1 MSTESGVN
9 VDASEAVR
17 RLKMCDD
24 GTGAERL
31 REARFCLERRSRL
44 MSGIRGFFSGR
55 DFIEVE
61 TPVLTRTPALE
72 THIDAERAGEG
83 YLRTSPELFMKRL
96 LAAGYER
103 IFEIG
108 PCFRN
113 GEYGP
118 LHNPEYTMLEWY
130 RTPATYRDMMGECRD
145 LICSLFPAEA
155 HQKSIR
161 CRGQTVDFTG
171 QWHVITISEAF
182 MRFAGWDPV
191 QNYDADRFN
200 VDLIQKVEPALP
212 GDRPVFLIDYP
223 SAEAALA
230 KFKEEDRRVAERWE
244 LYIGGVEIANAFT
257 ELDDQDEQIRRFQS
271 AAEARDRL
279 GKDVYPVDKRFI
291 DCLRDDFPQAGGVA
305 FGVDRLVMLFC
316 GVDEIHKVR
325 AFNLLF

>member
-1 MSTESGVN
+1 MSTESGVD
-9 VDASEAVR
+9 VDASEPLS
-17 RLKMCDD
+17 RLEMCDD

-31 REARFCLERRSRL
+31 RAARDCLERRSRL
-44 MSGIRGFFSGR
+44 ISGIRRFFSGR

-72 THIDAERAGEG
+72 THIDAERAGKG

-108 PCFRN
+108 QCFRN
-113 GEYGP
+113 GEYGS

-130 RTPATYRDMMGECRD
+130 RAPATYHDMMGECRD
-145 LICSLFPAEA
+145 LICSLFPVEVDEEN
-155 HQKSIR
+155 ILF
-161 CRGQTVDFTG
+161 RGQTVDFTG
-171 QWHVITISEAF
+171 QWHVMTISEAF

-191 QNYDADRFN
+191 QNYDANRFN
-200 VDLIQKVEPALP
+200 LDLTQKVEPYLP
-212 GDRPVFLIDYP
+212 RDRPVFLIDYP

-230 KFKEEDRRVAERWE
+230 KLKEDDRLVAERWE
-244 LYIGGVEIANAFT
+244 LYVGGVEIANAFT
-257 ELDDQDEQIRRFQS
+257 ELDDRDEQIRRFQS

-291 DCLRDDFPQAGGVA
+291 DCLKDDFPQAGGVA
-305 FGVDRLVMLFC
+305 LGVDRLVMLFC
-316 GVDEIHKVR
+316 GVDNIHKVR
-325 AFNLLF
+325 AFDLLR